1 MASVVLDPHTSGVLQ
16 HSSNQAGQ
24 RPGSIRCVLK
34 LRAVRCALTYAGLT
48 VVPLLYIPWTWPS
61 NIQSSLKCDCKQ
73 SDPMNNFTLDG
84 ANFQIFRLAGT
95 GVI

>member
-34 LRAVRCALTYAGLT
+34 LRAVRCALT
-48 VVPLLYIPWTWPS
+48 
-61 NIQSSLKCDCKQ
+61 
-73 SDPMNNFTLDG
+73 
-84 ANFQIFRLAGT
+84 
-95 GVI
+95 